1 MFCIRYIADKCIQQ
15 SVAVVLFRCFFFIE
29 RERERIA
36 LFSIAATRQ
45 MFNFQLVSKKHFS
58 RSAEGVS
65 QKAIIKT
72 NKQACAKG
80 SKAKQ
85 GSAKQSKRKFV
96 ILTISMQKTR
106 LVTYTHS
113 LTNQSSEAP
122 NDCFL

>member
-1 MFCIRYIADKCIQQ
+1 MHPAKCCRG
-15 SVAVVLFRCFFFIE
+15 VVSLLFFYRERE
-29 RERERIA
+29 RERERIL
-36 LFSIAATRQ
+36 LFSVAATRQ

-65 QKAIIKT
+65 QKTIIKT